1 MMYELYY
8 WPFIPGRGEFVRLAL
23 EQAGVAYRDV
33 AREDVNGTD
42 RVMEV
47 LEGSPPAFAPPV
59 LRAGSLLIGQTAN
72 ILQFLGVHHGLAP
85 ADEAGR
91 LWANQLQLTV
101 ADWVVEIHDTHH
113 PLGPS
118 LYYEDQRA
126 EAARRAAIFLQ
137 SRLPEFMAYFEAVI
151 HGNEESSR
159 HLVGDRMSYPDLAVF
174 HVLEG
179 LEYAFPNAMRGIL
192 CEYPLLGGLR
202 DRVAAS
208 PMIAAYRASGR
219 RPAFNEHGIFR
230 HYPELDHPA

>member
-1 MMYELYY
+1 MYELYY

-23 EQAGVAYRDV
+23 EQAGVSYRDV
-33 AREDVNGTD
+33 AREEPNGSD
-42 RVMEV
+42 AVMDV
-47 LEGSPPAFAPPV
+47 LEASPPAFAPPV
-59 LRAGSLLIGQTAN
+59 LRAEGLVIGQTAN
-72 ILQFLGVHHGLAP
+72 ILQFLGAHHGLAP
-85 ADEAGR
+85 VDEAGR
-91 LWANQLQLTV
+91 LWANQLQLTI

-126 EAARRAAIFLQ
+126 EAARRSAIFLE
-137 SRLPEFMAYFEAVI
+137 SRLPEFMAYFEVVI
-151 HGNEESSR
+151 ERNEESER
-159 HLVGDRMSYPDLAVF
+159 CLVRDRISHPDLAVF

>member
-1 MMYELYY
+1 MYELYY
-8 WPFIPGRGEFVRLAL
+8 WPFIPGRGEFVRLAM

-33 AREDVNGTD
+33 AREDADGAD
-42 RVMEV
+42 AVMDV
-47 LEGSPPAFAPPV
+47 LEASPPAFAPPV
-59 LRAGSLLIGQTAN
+59 LRAGDLLIGQTAN
-72 ILQFLGVHHGLAP
+72 ILQFLGAHHGLAP
-85 ADEAGR
+85 QDEAGR

-126 EAARRAAIFLQ
+126 EAARRAGIFLQ
-137 SRLPEFMAYFEAVI
+137 SRLPEFMAYFETVI
-151 HGNEESSR
+151 DRNEESDR
-159 HLVGDRMSYPDLAVF
+159 HLVRDRISYPDLATC

-179 LEYAFPNAMRGIL
+179 LEYAFPNAMGGIL
-192 CEYPLLGGLR
+192 RAYPLLGALR
-202 DRVAAS
+202 AQVLDS

-230 HYPELDHPA
+230 RYPELDHPA